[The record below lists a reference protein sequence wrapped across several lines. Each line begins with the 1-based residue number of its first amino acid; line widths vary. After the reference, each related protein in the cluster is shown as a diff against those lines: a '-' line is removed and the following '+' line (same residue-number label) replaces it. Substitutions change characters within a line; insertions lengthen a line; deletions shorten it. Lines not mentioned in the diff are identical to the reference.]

1 MIKFKIIRNI
11 AFMGLVLLGT
21 VSCNHADWLE
31 TTDKE
36 TLTDATMWASEGNAD
51 IYLNDCFRDLSA
63 KGNYPDPL
71 DSFTSDNDGGW
82 YYTSYNWRKGIVKAS
97 VNSSNHWGGQGGP
110 NFDAHWPNIYTSVR
124 KINTFIAQITANK
137 ANYSD
142 AWYNKRIDE
151 ARFLRTWFYSELF
164 YRIGGLSIVT
174 EPQDRRTMTE
184 DQIYIP
190 RSTFEQ
196 TFNFLVAELTSI
208 LNNGYLPVKY
218 NNGNVDAGRPTLGAA
233 LALKGFLQLFAAS
246 PAYNSAD
253 PAVPNEAANKDMQS
267 FATPDPT
274 RWADAAATLKLFI
287 DTYGHK
293 GTKTYDLWP
302 DMPTFW
308 HEANEYNCE
317 VIWDRQHVA
326 NTMAQTYDTYGGPVW
341 IHGVYYT
348 WGNYC
353 PTQEI
358 VDEYQMANGESIFLE
373 DGVTVNPAS
382 GYDPQNPYVGREQ
395 RFYDFIVYDGA
406 EYKQDWMTKPDTIY
420 TRIDLVNPSKNE
432 IDFGSDDVGN
442 TAYYYKK
449 RLNNANPRG
458 GNLDGRNY
466 VYWRY
471 GQVLLDYAEAQNE
484 AVGPDESVYEAI
496 NAIRQ
501 RPSTNLPPLPAG
513 LTQEQMRKAIKH
525 ERRIELV
532 FENHRLF
539 DLWRWKDAYE
549 EQNKDLHGM
558 KITNTV
564 PSDNSGVW
572 KYEYVSL
579 NHPHV
584 FHQYMYFNPIPQA
597 VIDRN
602 TKLKQNWGY
611 GTGK

>member
-11 AFMGLVLLGT
+11 AFVGLVLLGT

-51 IYLNDCFRDLSA
+51 IYLNDCFRDLCA

-124 KINTFIAQITANK
+124 KINTFIAQTTANK

-151 ARFLRTWFYSELF
+151 ARFLRAWFYSELF

-208 LNNGYLPVKY
+208 INNEYLPVKY

-267 FATPDPT
+267 FATPNPA
-274 RWADAAATLKLFI
+274 RWADAAATLKQFI

-302 DMPTFW
+302 DMKTFW

-353 PTQEI
+353 PTQEV

-449 RLNNANPRG
+449 RLDNAHPRG